1 MSQERKEG
9 MTLSYTDLLFR
20 VEEVVKE
27 AGRYLLTQT
36 VSVKNHKTRNDLL
49 TENDLV
55 IENFIIDGIRR
66 DYPDIHIVSEEYNPD
81 NDLDGLTVVI
91 DPIDGTCNFAQGLS
105 LYGIQVA
112 VFYENVCRGAILYFP
127 VEDVVYRAEEGKGA
141 YKNGV
146 RLAPDLRKDS
156 ADGFL
161 IISDYYDSI
170 DIDFDKQF
178 NLVKALQKHFLKTR
192 HFGAACVDFT
202 MLAEGHALA
211 YISYYHKL
219 WDIAPGLLLAK
230 EAGFVSGAVDSDS
243 YRYHRPGIIVA
254 ANEEM
259 LALIKNEAKKLGM

>member
-1 MSQERKEG
+1 MKTLEG
-9 MTLSYTDLLFR
+9 
-20 VEEVVKE
+20 VVKA
-27 AGRYLLTQT
+27 AGEYLLTQT
-36 VSVKNHKTRNDLL
+36 VSVKGHKTRNDLL

-66 DYPDIHIVSEEYNPD
+66 EYPDIHVVSEEYNPD
-81 NDLDGLTVVI
+81 NSLEGLTVVI

-112 VFYENVCRGAILYFP
+112 LFYENICRGAILYFP
-127 VEDVVYRAEEGKGA
+127 VEDITYYAEEGKGA

-146 RLAPDLRKDS
+146 RLTPDLKRS
-156 ADGFL
+156 PSDGFL

-170 DIDFDKQF
+170 DIDLDKQF
-178 NLVKALQKHFLKTR
+178 DLVKALQKHFLKTR

-219 WDIAPGLLLAK
+219 WDIAPGLLLAR
-230 EAGFVSGAVDSDS
+230 EAGFVFGAVDEDE
-243 YRYHRPGIIVA
+243 YRYHRPGIVVA
-254 ANEEM
+254 ANEET
-259 LALIKNEAKKLGM
+259 LRLIKDEAKKLGM

>member
-1 MSQERKEG
+1 MTYTHILKVIER
-9 MTLSYTDLLFR
+9 
-20 VEEVVKE
+20 VVKG
-27 AGRYLLTQT
+27 AGAYLLTQT

-55 IENFIIDGIRR
+55 IENFIIDGIRCE
-66 DYPDIHIVSEEYNPD
+66 YPDINVVSEEYNPD
-81 NDLDGLTVVI
+81 NTLEGLTVVI

-112 VFYENVCRGAILYFP
+112 LFHEEVCRGAVLYFP
-127 VEDVVYRAEEGKGA
+127 VEDITYYAEEGKGA

-146 RLAPDLRKDS
+146 RLTPDLTRS
-156 ADGFL
+156 ASDGFL

-178 NLVKALQKHFLKTR
+178 GLVKALQQHFLKTR

-202 MLAEGHALA
+202 MLAEGHALC

-230 EAGFVSGAVDSDS
+230 EAGFVCGAVDADT

-254 ANEEM
+254 ASEEM
-259 LALIKNEAKKLGM
+259 LALVKKEAEKLGM